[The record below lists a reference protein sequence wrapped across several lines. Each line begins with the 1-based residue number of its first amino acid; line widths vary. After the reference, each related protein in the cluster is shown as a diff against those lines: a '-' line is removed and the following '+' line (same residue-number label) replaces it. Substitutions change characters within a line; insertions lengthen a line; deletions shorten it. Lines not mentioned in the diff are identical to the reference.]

1 MSNLAKDITDS
12 DAGTLLRTSN
22 VFVDFMT
29 AIDRAKEL
37 VAPYTT
43 KKTGEP
49 VTVTIF
55 LYKGEHFVLNKRI
68 EKYSSTL
75 K

>member
-1 MSNLAKDITDS
+1 
-12 DAGTLLRTSN
+12 
-22 VFVDFMT
+22 MT